1 MKNYKG
7 IIAGVSIGIV
17 LIIAI
22 ILVAVCTEK
31 IPAGYCGVVYNMRN
45 GVAEETLSQGWHVVS
60 PMKKITLYSIG
71 IEQSYLTSKSEGDSP
86 NDDSFEAPTSDGKGL
101 TMDLT
106 FTYRFD
112 PDRVS
117 NTFTRFKGRSGKEVL
132 TTFIKPNIIAWTK
145 EVTAQYPVTEI
156 IGEQRAMI
164 NSVLAD
170 YIKNKFD
177 PYGIII
183 ETVSLIDINPDEETR
198 EQIQKKVNASQQL
211 ELAEIERNTAKIQA
225 EKEKEVA
232 LINAEKEKEAAL
244 ITAEQE
250 KEVASIQAEQAQ
262 IKAQGKAEAVK
273 IEAEAQAEAN
283 KMIASSVTPE
293 IIEMKKIEKWS
304 GAVPMVSGENTPI
317 ISITENNE

>member
-1 MKNYKG
+1 MNKG
-7 IIAGVSIGIV
+7 VIAGVSIAVFLFITV
-17 LIIAI
+17 III
-22 ILVAVCTEK
+22 AVCTEK
-31 IPAGYCGVVYNMRN
+31 VPAGYVGVVYNMRN
-45 GVAEETLSQGWHVVS
+45 GIAEETLSQGWHVIS

-86 NDDSFEAPTSDGKGL
+86 NDDSFESPSSDGKGL
-101 TMDLT
+101 MMDLT

-112 PDRVS
+112 PDKVS
-117 NTFTRFKGRSGKEVL
+117 ATFTRFKGRSGKEML

-170 YIKNKFD
+170 YIKEKFE

-183 ETVSLIDINPDEETR
+183 ETVSLIDINPDDETR

-273 IEAEAQAEAN
+273 IEAKAQAEAN

-317 ISITENNE
+317 VSITENNE